1 MKEGSKPKKK
11 KETSTVKR
19 SASNLER
26 LIRTQ
31 FIDEIPEQYREKFM
45 TYLVELGDKK
55 FDLSTSKFPIDEFGD
70 NVVKSLYLW
79 DPKNDPIVSK
89 NYKQFFMKV
98 EQELMER
105 DLILA
110 KVNETEKVEANESDW
125 DFLSQ

>member
-1 MKEGSKPKKK
+1 
-11 KETSTVKR
+11 
-19 SASNLER
+19 
-26 LIRTQ
+26 
-31 FIDEIPEQYREKFM
+31 M